1 MPADGF
7 GTVDASKD
15 DTVTLRQSPDR
26 DCRII
31 VVGNEKGGAGKST
44 VSMHLAVALMRMG
57 QRVGIIDL
65 DVRQRTLTRYLEN
78 RLHWMQSTGSKLPMP
93 EIIRVDASTERD
105 LDTAEREET
114 SRLMGAVD
122 RLRTVS
128 DYIIIDAPGG
138 DTFLSRQAHTI
149 ADTLI
154 TPLNDSFVDFDLLG
168 DVNPQ
173 TLEVIRPSF
182 YSEMVWNCRKKKAQT
197 SRKPIDWVVMRNRV
211 SPLEARNKQKVGEA
225 LSNLS
230 KRIGFRLAPGLSERV
245 IYRELFPAGLTL
257 LDLTERGSNVAF
269 TMSHVAARQ
278 ELRDLVILLQ
288 LPALAGAEISF

>member
-1 MPADGF
+1 M
-7 GTVDASKD
+7 
-15 DTVTLRQSPDR
+15 
-26 DCRII
+26 
-31 VVGNEKGGAGKST
+31 
-44 VSMHLAVALMRMG
+44 
-57 QRVGIIDL
+57 
-65 DVRQRTLTRYLEN
+65 
-78 RLHWMQSTGSKLPMP
+78 
-93 EIIRVDASTERD
+93 
-105 LDTAEREET
+105 
-114 SRLMGAVD
+114 
-122 RLRTVS
+122 
-128 DYIIIDAPGG
+128 
-138 DTFLSRQAHTI
+138 
-149 ADTLI
+149 
-154 TPLNDSFVDFDLLG
+154 DFDLLG

-182 YSEMVWNCRKKKAQT
+182 YSEMVWNCRKKKAQA
-197 SRKPIDWVVMRNRV
+197 SRKPIDWIVMRNRV

-230 KRIGFRLAPGLSERV
+230 RRIGFRLAPGLSERV